1 MYIREDKIIHTQV
14 KTSLHKRSSSPK
26 VTSRSGSRIFKG
38 GGRGRGYRKRRRHEG
53 GGVGACSPRKF

>member
-1 MYIREDKIIHTQV
+1 MYIREDKI

-38 GGRGRGYRKRRRHEG
+38 GGGGG
-53 GGVGACSPRKF
+53 GGGTANAVGTSFLGGVGACSPRKF